1 MTVYRYKSL
10 TSTNNEASRLAPSLA
25 NGDTV
30 VTHTQTAGRG
40 QRGNSW
46 EAAPG
51 MNLTFSVFL
60 RPENIP
66 VPRSFLISMATAV
79 AIVES
84 LAKYLPDEEVSIKW
98 PNDIYVADKKLAGI
112 LIENSFMGQNVE
124 SSIIGIGLNVN
135 QSEFLSDAP
144 NPVSMS
150 MITGQHYDLDELLD
164 DIVQNIVSLT
174 ADLSDSVFADNIIRR
189 YHSRLWRRT
198 GVHRWRLP
206 DGEEFDGSIL
216 RVAPTGHLELTL
228 PDGSSRSFAFKEV
241 FPVM

>member
-25 NGDTV
+25 NGDAV

-66 VPRSFLISMATAV
+66 AARSFLISMATAV

-84 LAKYLPDEEVSIKW
+84 LAKYMPDEEVSIKW

-144 NPVSMS
+144 NPISMS

-174 ADLSDSVFADNIIRR
+174 ADLSDSVFADNIIQR

-198 GVHRWRLP
+198 GVRRWRLP
-206 DGEEFDGSIL
+206 DGAEFDGSIL